1 MCGITGIFDLRAA
14 REVSRTVLQ
23 RMNDS
28 QYHRGPDEGSLHT
41 EPGLGF
47 GHRRLSII
55 DIATGQ
61 QPLHSACGSVVIV
74 FNGEIYNY
82 QELIPEL
89 QALGLTFRTKSDT
102 EVIVN
107 AWLAWGEACV
117 QRLRGMFAFAL
128 WDRNRQTFFMA
139 RDRLGVKPMY
149 YALLDDGWLV
159 FGSELKSVLAYTGG
173 QGGLRREIDPH
184 AVEEYFALGYV
195 AEPRTIFK
203 QALKLSPGHQLS
215 IRRGQPVPAPHEYWQ
230 LRFTL
235 DNPISA
241 DDACDELRARLTES
255 VRLRMIAEVPLGAFL
270 SGGVDSSA
278 VVASMAGL
286 SDAPVNTCSIAFD
299 DPKFNESAFA
309 QMVADRYRTNH
320 FVQTVKSDDFD
331 LIDTLARLYD
341 EPYAD
346 SSAIPTYRVCQLARQ
361 RVTVALSGDGGDE
374 SFGGYRRY
382 RMHLMEERLR
392 SALPAGIRQPLFGA
406 LGRIYPKAD
415 WAPRMFRAKTTFE
428 GMARSAVEAYF
439 HSVSI
444 LRGPMRAQLF
454 SPAFRQALGGYG
466 ARDVFDRH
474 AAEHARIAGTDDPLA
489 LIQYLDTKTYLVGDI
504 NTKVDRASMAHSL
517 EVREPLM
524 DHQLVEWLAT
534 LPSSLKIRG
543 QEGKF
548 LLKKAMEPLLPD
560 DVLYRPKMG
569 FSVPLAQWFRGP
581 LKQRVHNSVLG
592 ERLLSTG
599 WFNRPYLQHLVDA
612 HQAGT
617 SDYSA
622 PLWTLLMFEAFLRN
636 VVDAPD
642 GASTSADATALTEQT
657 A

>member
-1 MCGITGIFDLRAA
+1 MCGITGIFDTRAA
-14 REVSRTVLQ
+14 REVSRAVLQ

-28 QYHRGPDEGSLHT
+28 QLHRGPDEGSLHI
-41 EPGLGF
+41 EPGVGL

-61 QPLHSACGSVVIV
+61 QPLFNEDGSVVIV
-74 FNGEIYNY
+74 FNGEIYNF

-89 QALGLTFRTKSDT
+89 QALGHVFRTKSDT
-102 EVIVN
+102 EVIVH
-107 AWLAWGEACV
+107 AWEAWGEDCV

-128 WDRNRQTFFMA
+128 WDRKRQTFFMA

-159 FGSELKSVLAYTGG
+159 FGSELKSVLAYTGPA
-173 QGGLRREIDPH
+173 GGGVKRDICPL

-195 AEPRTIFK
+195 AEPRSIFK
-203 QALKLSPGHQLS
+203 QAHKLPPGHLLS
-215 IRRGQPVPAPHEYWQ
+215 VRRGQPVPAPREYWDV
-230 LRFTL
+230 RFTL
-235 DNPISA
+235 NNAISA
-241 DDACDELRARLTES
+241 EDACDELRARLSES

-278 VVASMAGL
+278 VVATMAGL
-286 SDAPVNTCSIAFD
+286 SSTPVNTCSIAFD

-309 QMVADRYRTNH
+309 QMVADRYRTDH

-382 RMHLMEERLR
+382 RTHLREERLR
-392 SALPAGIRQPLFGA
+392 GALPAGLRRPLFGA
-406 LGRIYPKAD
+406 LGRLYPKAD
-415 WAPRMFRAKTTFE
+415 WAPRMFRAKTTFQ
-428 GMARSAVEAYF
+428 GMARTAVEAYF
-439 HSVSI
+439 HEVAI
-444 LRGPMRAQLF
+444 LRQPLRQRVFSAAFQRTLAGYNAQ
-454 SPAFRQALGGYG
+454 Q
-466 ARDVFDRH
+466 VFDRH
-474 AAEHARIAGTDDPLA
+474 AANAGTDDPLA
-489 LIQYLDTKTYLVGDI
+489 LIQYLDLKTYLVGDI
-504 NTKVDRASMAHSL
+504 NTKVDRASMAHGL

-524 DHQLVEWLAT
+524 DHELVEWLAT
-534 LPSSLKIRG
+534 LPSALKLRG
-543 QEGKF
+543 HEGKY
-548 LLKKAMEPLLPD
+548 LLKKAMEPLLPS

-569 FSVPLAQWFRGP
+569 FAVPLAQWFRGP
-581 LKQRVHNSVLG
+581 LKQRVRDAVLG

-599 WFNRPYLQHLVDA
+599 WFDRNCLLQLLDA
-612 HQAGT
+612 HQTGRA
-617 SDYSA
+617 DHSA
-622 PLWTLLMFEAFLRN
+622 LLWSLLMFEAFLRN
-636 VVDAPD
+636 VVDAP
-642 GASTSADATALTEQT
+642 SAPLQPPSVAALPLQT
-657 A
+657 V